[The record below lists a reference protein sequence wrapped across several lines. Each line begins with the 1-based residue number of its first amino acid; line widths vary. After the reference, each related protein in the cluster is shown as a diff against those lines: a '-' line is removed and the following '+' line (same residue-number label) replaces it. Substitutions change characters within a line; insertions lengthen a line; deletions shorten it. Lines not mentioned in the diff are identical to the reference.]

1 MNALGSILCELKTEY
16 PTGTLDIKDL
26 SKITGILD
34 PAEVRRLIRKKEL
47 PGKVIMPKGA
57 KRAKYSIPLVAV
69 ALWLIE
75 NHGNK

>member
-16 PTGTLDIKDL
+16 PNGTIDIKGL
-26 SKITGILD
+26 SKITGIID
-34 PAEVRRLIRKKEL
+34 HAVVRRLIRKKEL

-57 KRAKYSIPLVAV
+57 KRAKYSIPIMAV

-75 NHGNK
+75 NHGK